1 MIDKQFIRALP
12 LDEAFYNL
20 LDQREFGV
28 LVQNLI
34 VDLDTMMEDRPMGQ
48 VFASMLIYLMGQCD
62 AHRNPNLNSELA
74 KLLRDHAAI
83 LEQRA

>member
-1 MIDKQFIRALP
+1 
-12 LDEAFYNL
+12 
-20 LDQREFGV
+20 
-28 LVQNLI
+28 
-34 VDLDTMMEDRPMGQ
+34 MGQ